1 MLKSG
6 FLRKLGV
13 PWTKCHVTQ
22 LPITWM
28 IWEAKQLTHVDPFVG
43 CGYLIDFDI
52 QESKRSS
59 NMIVLTWIQHLESW
73 KATCQYACGSHGYT
87 CTAHTHIYI
96 FTYLWYLCIFLCL
109 SLSFSLSLS
118 LFQQGTAKHPHAA
131 YLACDRKTYSC
142 GKGDF
147 INITSFACCK
157 GKTNK
162 KNTKRDHSSN
172 SCSLRLGR
180 GLPLKKSVRRWL

>member
-87 CTAHTHIYI
+87 CTAHTHTHIYI
-96 FTYLWYLCIFLCL
+96 YVFMVFMHIFVPLSVFLSVSL
-109 SLSFSLSLS
+109 SLSFSKVQRSILMQHIS
-118 LFQQGTAKHPHAA
+118 HVIERHIHAE
-131 YLACDRKTYSC
+131 REIS
-142 GKGDF
+142 
-147 INITSFACCK
+147 
-157 GKTNK
+157 
-162 KNTKRDHSSN
+162 
-172 SCSLRLGR
+172 
-180 GLPLKKSVRRWL
+180 

>member
-1 MLKSG
+1 MFKSG

-43 CGYLIDFDI
+43 CGYLMDFDI

-96 FTYLWYLCIFLCL
+96 YIFTYLWYLCILLCL

-118 LFQQGTAKHPHAA
+118 LSA
-131 YLACDRKTYSC
+131 RYSEA
-142 GKGDF
+142 
-147 INITSFACCK
+147 S
-157 GKTNK
+157 
-162 KNTKRDHSSN
+162 
-172 SCSLRLGR
+172 SCSISRMWSKDIFMR
-180 GLPLKKSVRRWL
+180 KRRFHKHHIFCLLQRESQQKEH

>member
-87 CTAHTHIYI
+87 CTAHTHTYIYI

-118 LFQQGTAKHPHAA
+118 LSLSA
-131 YLACDRKTYSC
+131 RYSEA
-142 GKGDF
+142 
-147 INITSFACCK
+147 S
-157 GKTNK
+157 
-162 KNTKRDHSSN
+162 
-172 SCSLRLGR
+172 SCSISRMWSKDIFMRKGR
-180 GLPLKKSVRRWL
+180 FHKHHIFCLLQSENQQKEH